1 MFPKCAATFFLL
13 LILVVSCKKKQ
24 NNVSP
29 VAVTPTDTTPK
40 VSSATLPTDIHVI
53 NNVNI
58 GVSLADTFITYLIK
72 KGSNYCE
79 KNSYPLT
86 EYSVLKFKAILDSS
100 CIYTTVLP
108 SNQEDINK
116 LYGFG
121 DCSSFHQVNSA
132 RFGWNWYNNAMRIHA
147 YCYADSVRAY
157 IELGTVGIGEE
168 FDCKLTVLPA
178 KYIFELNGKADT
190 MLRGC
195 TEPTA
200 VGYKL
205 FPYFGG
211 DEPAPQ
217 DIRVKIKEY

>member
-1 MFPKCAATFFLL
+1 MFPRCITAFALV
-13 LILVVSCKKKQ
+13 LICLASCKKKVQ
-24 NNVSP
+24 NTQVP
-29 VAVTPTDTTPK
+29 VTPTDTTHK
-40 VSSATLPTDIHVI
+40 GSSATLATDIHVI
-53 NNVNI
+53 NNANI
-58 GVSLADTFITYLIK
+58 GIQGPDTFITYLIK
-72 KGSNYCE
+72 KGNNYCE
-79 KNSYPLT
+79 KNSYPFT
-86 EYSVLKFKAILDSS
+86 EYSILKFKAILDSS
-100 CIYTTVLP
+100 CIYTTALP

-168 FDCKLTVLPA
+168 FDCKLTVLPD
-178 KYIFELNGKADT
+178 KYIFELNGKPDT

-195 TEPTA
+195 TEPKA

-211 DEPAPQ
+211 DESAPQ
-217 DIRVKIKEY
+217 DVRVKIKEY